1 MEKEETQ
8 LDIISRLLPS
18 GKLSETEKYIAD
30 QLIALEETEKFMLV
44 AYPLT
49 KEAKTQLLA
58 ESHPYIQNLLKKI
71 EKKKRFQFES
81 FADWYDLKAISYE
94 TVSQYLEGK
103 VAHQILSYNLIK
115 TKKITEEELK
125 SLATKKR
132 NLFKV
137 LKNSGMPLDTGL
149 PLEEKLE
156 IYHLL
161 DVVSKMN
168 IHNMVSDYSTINTLE
183 AMQTY
188 GSAMFLVEWYYKH
201 QDPEID
207 SYIEDVIKPE
217 IEYRKENKVPKR
229 EYLVFE
235 KTSTNISQ

>member
-1 MEKEETQ
+1 
-8 LDIISRLLPS
+8 
-18 GKLSETEKYIAD
+18 
-30 QLIALEETEKFMLV
+30 MLV

-103 VAHQILSYNLIK
+103 VAHQILSYNLIR

-217 IEYRKENKVPKR
+217 IEYRKENKVTKR

-235 KTSTNISQ
+235 KTNTNISQ

>member
-1 MEKEETQ
+1 M
-8 LDIISRLLPS
+8 IR
-18 GKLSETEKYIAD
+18 
-30 QLIALEETEKFMLV
+30 
-44 AYPLT
+44 
-49 KEAKTQLLA
+49 
-58 ESHPYIQNLLKKI
+58 
-71 EKKKRFQFES
+71 
-81 FADWYDLKAISYE
+81 
-94 TVSQYLEGK
+94 
-103 VAHQILSYNLIK
+103 

-137 LKNSGMPLDTGL
+137 LKNSGIPLDTGL

-201 QDPEID
+201 QDPEI
-207 SYIEDVIKPE
+207 
-217 IEYRKENKVPKR
+217 
-229 EYLVFE
+229 
-235 KTSTNISQ
+235 